1 MKVKFL
7 VSLSLCLFFF
17 TSSACAFTEL
27 SFDFGYDKQVYGSL
41 KQNKQTSRSYRAT
54 VAFYL
59 FKYTAL
65 ELNATH
71 SEEETLENNVIP
83 VSGTNVSV
91 ISLSTNVTNDTFG
104 LGLRQAFAA
113 RGAFLRPSIS
123 IGYANQN
130 IKDRTTFT
138 FRDNSSG
145 ATDRFS
151 DPINKARLDSVFMSF
166 ALQVQM
172 TKLFAIKGSV
182 QSVFPAFEFDR
193 LTDDLKYTAGFSWIF

>member
-1 MKVKFL
+1 MNIRFL
-7 VSLSLCLFFF
+7 LSFFVLAF
-17 TSSACAFTEL
+17 FSSKSFAFTEL

-41 KQNKQTSRSYRAT
+41 KQNKQTSRSYQAS

-59 FKYTAL
+59 FKYTAI
-65 ELNATH
+65 EFNASH

-91 ISLSTNVTNDTFG
+91 VSLSTNVTSDTLG

-113 RGAFLRPSIS
+113 RGAFVRPFLS
-123 IGYANQN
+123 IGYANQV
-130 IKDRTTFT
+130 IRDRTTFT
-138 FRDNSSG
+138 FRDNTSG
-145 ATDRFS
+145 VTDRFS
-151 DPINKARLDSVFMSF
+151 DPINKARLDSIFMSF
-166 ALQVQM
+166 AMQFQL
-172 TKLFAIKGSV
+172 TELFSIKGSV